1 MDKAVAD
8 RKSFIVNFV
17 YFGIIVGLYYFTIR
31 YAFGYVFPFVFAAAL
46 AVFLQPPVRFISR
59 KLKIKAHGFIS
70 TVLVLL
76 IVVLVVGALAL
87 IISALLGEVKEFLD
101 YSLSR
106 FKSIDEI
113 VESVRDWLMSIAV
126 SLPKGI
132 GSAVSLKI
140 NDFFNN
146 FSTEGAELDLS
157 MLSTPISGA
166 WGFVKGLPSFVV
178 SIIVTIISCFFM
190 TSEYDLIR
198 DMILKILPE
207 NKGRNLVK
215 AKNTVTKGIGKLVK
229 AYATIMVITFTEVFL
244 GLNLMKL
251 IGVYDGGYIAV
262 IALVIC
268 VVDIIPVFGTG
279 TVLIPW
285 AIYSLFTLNFGM
297 GIGLIILYA
306 VITVL
311 RQVIE
316 PKLVANQV
324 GLPSI
329 VTIMAMFLGARVFG
343 AFGILL
349 LPLTV
354 VVVKLM
360 YDEGIIGV
368 ESHKNIVAE
377 VEENA

>member
-46 AVFLQPPVRFISR
+46 AVFLQPPVRLISR

-146 FSTEGAELDLS
+146 FSTQGAELDLS

-207 NKGRNLVK
+207 NKGRNFVK